1 MNSSSILQQG
11 SAMTYTE
18 GFISSLCHLF
28 RVIEVSVTLLL
39 CELRSPPHLTVLR
52 SEVGCLSDCM
62 LYLYHIL
69 YIHYMGDNVRT
80 YCLMFDINNTYITTI
95 VWQAVLFSS

>member
-1 MNSSSILQQG
+1 MMNSSRILQQG
-11 SAMTYTE
+11 SAVTYIE

-69 YIHYMGDNVRT
+69 YIIRVTM
-80 YCLMFDINNTYITTI
+80 
-95 VWQAVLFSS
+95 